1 MESPHNN
8 ITILIFIEIRETQE
22 TFSFTRF
29 SYFSFKFWFY
39 LFLLYFYLSSAL
51 QKPSSLFDNSKKCA
65 AMLNNRWRSMIF
77 SRDYQNRKMKMMIVV
92 MMIQMMNILKM
103 MKIYSGKWID
113 KMKEETKRV
122 DFNVDFFV
130 LFFDGTNC
138 DLF

>member
-1 MESPHNN
+1 
-8 ITILIFIEIRETQE
+8 
-22 TFSFTRF
+22 
-29 SYFSFKFWFY
+29 
-39 LFLLYFYLSSAL
+39 
-51 QKPSSLFDNSKKCA
+51 
-65 AMLNNRWRSMIF
+65 
-77 SRDYQNRKMKMMIVV
+77 MKMMIVV